1 MRNKTLARVLSC
13 CLAAMLLAVSAA
25 CAEDVVPPIELP
37 APEGGKLVSLLA
49 EDLKLGP
56 QEGGYTFTEG
66 RKTAE
71 SYADPSITVNIGRGR
86 IYETD
91 YIYARV
97 KIADAS
103 QLRTM
108 MASPL
113 SSERT
118 ALGTTLAKS
127 VRAVVAING
136 DFCAKQVRGTVIRQG
151 ETLRLRCNGEVDV
164 LVIDDAGDLHIL
176 ENARDE
182 DVQAFGEHAVH
193 AFTFG
198 PGLIIDGEPKYGY
211 NNRSMATHR
220 VAQRMAICQTGP
232 LEYLLI
238 TSEGPEDPGSTGLF
252 MDQFVELLASFPD
265 IQNAYNLDGGS
276 CATLVFR
283 KGDSCWAKINCPRNG
298 KSRSL
303 KDMIYFADAWVPD
316 SALDAE
322 QETGGA
328 E

>member
-1 MRNKTLARVLSC
+1 MRNKTLIRALSF
-13 CLAAMLLAVSAA
+13 CLAAMLLALLPAL
-25 CAEDVVPPIELP
+25 AEDIATPLDLP
-37 APEGGKLVSLLA
+37 APEGGTLMTLIP

-56 QEGGYTFTEG
+56 REEGYTFTEG
-66 RKTAE
+66 MKTAA

-97 KIADAS
+97 KIAHAS
-103 QLRTM
+103 QLRTL
-108 MASPL
+108 MASSL

-127 VRAVVAING
+127 VKAVVAING
-136 DFCAKQVRGTVIRQG
+136 DFCAKQVRGTVIREG
-151 ETLRLRCNGEVDV
+151 KTLRLRCNGEVDV

-176 ENARDE
+176 ENAADA

-198 PGLIIDGEPKYGY
+198 PGLIIDGKPKYGY
-211 NNRSMATHR
+211 NNRAMATHR

-316 SALDAE
+316 PAPE
-322 QETGGA
+322 GETGGQ